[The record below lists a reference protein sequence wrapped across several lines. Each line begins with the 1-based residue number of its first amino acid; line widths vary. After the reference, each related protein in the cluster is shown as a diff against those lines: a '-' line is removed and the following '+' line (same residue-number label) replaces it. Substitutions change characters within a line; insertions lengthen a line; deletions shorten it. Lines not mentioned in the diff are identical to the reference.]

1 MSLVSGSHPYDKD
14 AVEQWFSEFL
24 TAKENP
30 DFYIQ
35 KLLKELAPLFN
46 VYSNILDIYWSHRTL
61 FSN

>member
-30 DFYIQ
+30 DDPPQ
-35 KLLKELAPLFN
+35 KHRFL
-46 VYSNILDIYWSHRTL
+46 YSKTIKRISPIV
-61 FSN
+61 